1 MIYWTASVCASVFE
15 NRSVKELRSIYV
27 DTTFCV
33 PKAFFIPRR
42 EDCIDAAIEVVQDW
56 ISRDKDHLILLSYK
70 ADIGYERLFVCL
82 SEKFGMKVHFEY
94 FKLWHISILFILS
107 KKKITNWILSTK
119 RYFFSRQSVVLCFS
133 GVTAWSV

>member
-1 MIYWTASVCASVFE
+1 MMYWAISCAYVSE
-15 NRSVKELRSIYV
+15 NRSVKELKSIYV

-82 SEKFGMKVHFEY
+82 SENFGMKVCFKYFESRHFSIY
-94 FKLWHISILFILS
+94 FYSAKWKLRIGF
-107 KKKITNWILSTK
+107 
-119 RYFFSRQSVVLCFS
+119 
-133 GVTAWSV
+133 